1 MTSKEFRRS
10 LEQKTY
16 SDVEALGQRVFY
28 TLTDVSEGKSISV
41 ADASQPTKLHYA
53 AHRQAMFLSMLCE
66 KLEAKGI
73 LSRNE
78 IQDILFDTVSGPGS
92 AEAAAG

>member
-1 MTSKEFRRS
+1 MTTKEFRES

-16 SDVEALGQRVFY
+16 ADVEELGRRVFY

-53 AHRQAMFLSMLCE
+53 AHRQAMFLSMC
-66 KLEAKGI
+66 AKSWRRRAFFRETKSKTCS
-73 LSRNE
+73 LTR
-78 IQDILFDTVSGPGS
+78 
-92 AEAAAG
+92 